1 MIPPPLEINSLA
13 KKEMG
18 DVVAERKGTQSASSS
33 KQVEEHDGNWLEEWE
48 DDEDISWG
56 VLEQDQDHQEEE
68 ENANNQ
74 FVVTNYC
81 ISGRNIAIK
90 QQPQLGIAHQ
100 VWHAVCNRQKSSS
113 SSSSSLNPPHCCLN
127 FQSISS
133 VWY

>member
-1 MIPPPLEINSLA
+1 MLGKMLKKKLWVYLKNGFSGDTLLFPPPPWKLA
-13 KKEMG
+13 VGKAMG
-18 DVVAERKGTQSASSS
+18 DVVAERKGTQCASPA

-56 VLEQDQDHQEEE
+56 VLEQDQDHEEEE

-100 VWHAVCNRQKSSS
+100 VWHAVCNR
-113 SSSSSLNPPHCCLN
+113 
-127 FQSISS
+127 
-133 VWY
+133 